1 MSNITLSTSQARK
14 ISQLLSSLNE
24 EITKALGAG
33 TSAPAPAKGR
43 PASAKPAKAA
53 GKGSSRAPRGSVKD
67 AVITQLKAAGKE
79 GVSVVDL
86 ANTIGTKTQNLYT
99 WFNQTGKK
107 IPQIKKVGRGSYRY
121 VGR

>member
-14 ISQLLSSLNE
+14 ISQLLSSLND
-24 EITKALGAG
+24 EISKALEGA
-33 TSAPAPAKGR
+33 SAPAPKGR
-43 PASAKPAKAA
+43 AASVKASPKASRGGSARAK
-53 GKGSSRAPRGSVKD
+53 RGSVKES
-67 AVITQLKAAGKE
+67 VIEQLKAAGKE

-86 ANTIGTKTQNLYT
+86 AAALNTKTQNLYT

-121 VGR
+121 AGR